1 MVENMS
7 FMIED
12 DCVLVK
18 YNEVWNKIKKA
29 LNIKYHTMSAYDK
42 KHITAKE
49 K

>member
-12 DCVLVK
+12 DRVLAK

-42 KHITAKE
+42 KRITAKE